1 LLILVAFSVLI
12 LVPLTMSVIELFR
25 PNFPFQWPLALLG
38 GVAAWF
44 LVLFSKTKE
53 PQVIPLLSWQPEAL
67 FPASPELLADP
78 ISWVYALALLTLCVA
93 VLLTAVVRRPQAGWR
108 SWAGTLILAGFGLF
122 AVFAGN
128 LVTLMMSWA
137 ALDLFEAWIL
147 FSWIRRSE
155 VRIRFLI
162 ALSTRVFGIAL
173 LIGAGIITRANGEVL
188 SFTSVP
194 SSASILLLMA
204 AALRLG
210 VLPLQAPFLQ
220 DHPLRRGLG
229 TPLRLVPAAASLVL
243 LARAA
248 GAQIPDAFALFL
260 LFFAGLAA
268 VYSAV
273 SWMGASS
280 ELSGRP
286 YWILGMAS
294 LAVAAAVRMQP
305 GASVAWGIASILSG
319 GALFMYSIRS
329 KRLIPIILLGTL
341 ALTAFPFTPTWAGSA
356 MYQLNLNEPTF
367 YFDIVIN
374 LVLLFS
380 QLALVFGY
388 IRHALRVVETPSGL
402 ERWVWIFFPL
412 GLGFLILAEYFLGWQ
427 IWLKWIQNPG
437 NLWWVGG
444 IVLIT
449 SVSLWFFLYK
459 QKSLQPLRRFSKG
472 MATWSTSFWGKLL
485 GLQWFYRFVW
495 ILYHFLSR
503 IISWFTEI
511 LEGDGGIL
519 WALVFLFLLFSLTLR
534 GG

>member
-1 LLILVAFSVLI
+1 LLILVAISALI
-12 LVPLTMSVIELFR
+12 LVPLTMSVIQLFR
-25 PNFPFQWPLALLG
+25 PGFPFHWPLALLG
-38 GVAAWF
+38 ALTAWT
-44 LVLFSKTKE
+44 LVLISRTTE
-53 PQVIPLLSWQPEAL
+53 SQIIPLLSWKPEML
-67 FPASPELLADP
+67 FPASPELLVDP
-78 ISWVYALALLTLCVA
+78 ISWIYGLALLTLCFA
-93 VLLTAVVRRPQAGWR
+93 VLLTAVVRRPQAGWP
-108 SWAGTLILAGFGLF
+108 SWAGTLILAGLGLL

-137 ALDLFEAWIL
+137 ALDLFEAGIL

-155 VRIRFLI
+155 TRNRFLI
-162 ALSTRVFGIAL
+162 ALSTRAFGIAFL
-173 LIGAGIITRANGEVL
+173 VGAGIITRANSETL

-194 SSASILLLMA
+194 SSAGIMLLLA

-210 VLPLQAPFLQ
+210 VLPLQAPFSQ

-229 TPLRLVPAAASLVL
+229 TPLRLVSAAASLVV

-248 GAQIPDAFALFL
+248 GSQIPAAFVPFL

-273 SWMGASS
+273 SWLAANS

-286 YWILGMAS
+286 YWILGTAS

-305 GASVAWGIASILSG
+305 GASVAWGVASILSG
-319 GALFMYSIRS
+319 GVLFMFSLRA
-329 KRLIPIILLGTL
+329 RGLILVILVGTL
-341 ALTAFPFTPTWAGSA
+341 ALTAFPFTPTWVGLEI
-356 MYQLNLNEPTF
+356 YQLNPNDPTF

-380 QLALVFGY
+380 QLALVIGY
-388 IRHALRVVETPSGL
+388 LRHGLRPVEAPLGL
-402 ERWVWIFFPL
+402 ERWVWVFYPL
-412 GLGFLILAEYFLGWQ
+412 GLGLLILVEYFLGWH
-427 IWLKWIQNPG
+427 IWSVWMESLG

-444 IVLIT
+444 IVLLST
-449 SVSLWFFLYK
+449 VVLWFLLYRWESF
-459 QKSLQPLRRFSKG
+459 QSLRRVSKG
-472 MATWSTSFWGKLL
+472 MATWGTSFWVKLL
-485 GLQWFYRFVW
+485 GMQWFYRFVW
-495 ILYHFLSR
+495 VVYHFLSR
-503 IISWFTEI
+503 IIAWFTDI

>member
-1 LLILVAFSVLI
+1 MLILIAISVLV
-12 LVPLTMSVIELFR
+12 LVPLTMAVIGIFR

-38 GVAAWF
+38 AMAAWL
-44 LVLFSKTKE
+44 LVLFSQTKE
-53 PQVIPLLSWQPEAL
+53 SQAIPLFSWQPELL
-67 FPASPELLADP
+67 FPTSPELLVDP
-78 ISWVYALALLTLCVA
+78 ISWVYGLAILTLCVA
-93 VLLTAVVRRPQAGWR
+93 VLLTAVVRRPQAGWS
-108 SWAGTLILAGFGLF
+108 SWAGTLILTGLGLF
-122 AVFAGN
+122 AVFSGN

-137 ALDLFEAWIL
+137 ALDLFEAGIL

-155 VRIRFLI
+155 ARIRFLI
-162 ALSTRVFGIAL
+162 ALSTRAFGIAF
-173 LIGAGIITRANGEVL
+173 LIGAGIVTHANSEVF
-188 SFTSVP
+188 SFSSVP

-229 TPLRLVPAAASLVL
+229 TPLRLVPAAASLIL

-248 GAQIPDAFALFL
+248 GAQIPAAFSPFL

-273 SWMGASS
+273 SWMAANS

-329 KRLIPIILLGTL
+329 KGLIPVILLGTL
-341 ALTAFPFTPTWAGSA
+341 ALTALPFTPTWAGSA
-356 MYQLNLNEPTF
+356 MYSLNVSEPTF
-367 YFDIVIN
+367 FFDLVIN

-388 IRHALRVVETPSGL
+388 IRHALRGVENPSGL
-402 ERWVWIFFPL
+402 ERWVWIFYPL

-427 IWLKWIQNPG
+427 IWLEWNQNPS

-444 IVLIT
+444 IVLVT
-449 SVSLWFFLYK
+449 TVSLRYFLYK
-459 QKSLQPLRRFSKG
+459 QKSLQTLRRFSKG

-485 GLQWFYRFVW
+485 GMQWFYRFAWVV
-495 ILYHFLSR
+495 YHFLSR
-503 IISWFTEI
+503 IIAWFTEI

>member
-1 LLILVAFSVLI
+1 LLILVAILVLI

-25 PNFPFQWPLALLG
+25 PTFPFQWPLVLLG
-38 GVAAWF
+38 ALAAWF
-44 LVLFSKTKE
+44 LVFFSKTKE
-53 PQVIPLLSWQPEAL
+53 PQIIPLLSWQPETL
-67 FPASPELLADP
+67 FPASPELLVDP
-78 ISWVYALALLTLCVA
+78 ISWVYGLALLTLCLA

-108 SWAGTLILAGFGLF
+108 SWAGTLILAGFGLLAIF
-122 AVFAGN
+122 SGN

-162 ALSTRVFGIAL
+162 ALSTRTFGIAF
-173 LIGAGIITRANGEVL
+173 LIGAGIVTRANSEVL

-248 GAQIPDAFALFL
+248 EAHIPDAFAPFL

-273 SWMGASS
+273 SWMAANS

-319 GALFMYSIRS
+319 GVLFMYSIRP
-329 KRLIPIILLGTL
+329 KGLIPIILLGNL

-356 MYQLNLNEPTF
+356 MYHLNVSEPTF
-367 YFDIVIN
+367 FFDIVIN

-402 ERWVWIFFPL
+402 ERWVWIFYPL

-427 IWLKWIQNPG
+427 IWLEWIQNPG
-437 NLWWVGG
+437 DLWWVGG
-444 IVLIT
+444 IVLVT
-449 SVSLWFFLYK
+449 TVSLWYFLYR
-459 QKSLQPLRRFSKG
+459 QKSFQPLRRFSKG
-472 MATWSTSFWGKLL
+472 MATWGTSFWGKLL
-485 GLQWFYRFVW
+485 GMQWFYRFVW
-495 ILYHFLSR
+495 VVYHFLSR
-503 IISWFTEI
+503 IIAWFTEI

>member
-1 LLILVAFSVLI
+1 LLILIAISVLV
-12 LVPLTMSVIELFR
+12 LVPLTMSVIGLIR

-38 GVAAWF
+38 ALAAWF

-53 PQVIPLLSWQPEAL
+53 PHIIPLLSWQPETL
-67 FPASPELLADP
+67 FPASPALLVDP
-78 ISWVYALALLTLCVA
+78 ISWIYGLALLTLCLA
-93 VLLTAVVRRPQAGWR
+93 VLLTTVVRRPQSGWR
-108 SWAGTLILAGFGLF
+108 SWAGTLILAGFGLL
-122 AVFAGN
+122 AVFSGN

-147 FSWIRRSE
+147 FDWIRRSE
-155 VRIRFLI
+155 VRMRFLI
-162 ALSTRVFGIAL
+162 ALSTRAFGIAF
-173 LIGAGIITRANGEVL
+173 LIGAGIVTRANSEVL

-243 LARAA
+243 LARAG
-248 GAQIPDAFALFL
+248 GAQIPAAFAPFL

-273 SWMGASS
+273 SWMAANS

-319 GALFMYSIRS
+319 GALFMYSTRT
-329 KRLIPIILLGTL
+329 KGLIPIILLGTL

-356 MYQLNLNEPTF
+356 MYQLNVSEPTF
-367 YFDIVIN
+367 LFDIVIN

-388 IRHALRVVETPSGL
+388 IRHALRGVETPSGL
-402 ERWVWIFFPL
+402 ERWVWIFYPL

-427 IWLKWIQNPG
+427 IWLEWVQTPS
-437 NLWWVGG
+437 NLWWIGG
-444 IVLIT
+444 IVLVT
-449 SVSLWFFLYK
+449 TVSLRYFLYK
-459 QKSLQPLRRFSKG
+459 QESLQTLRRFSKG

-485 GLQWFYRFVW
+485 GMQWFYRFVW
-495 ILYHFLSR
+495 VVYHFLGR
-503 IISWFTEI
+503 IIAWFTEI